1 MSKKEEEGD
10 PIIILTAAFMSG
22 LIIGLVVAEM
32 MCLR

>member
-1 MSKKEEEGD
+1 MSKRDEEGD
-10 PIIILTAAFMSG
+10 LRIILMAAFMSG